1 MTTLDLI
8 SGPRNISTALMYSFA
23 QRNDIH
29 VEDEPFYAL
38 YLSKSGAQ
46 HPGRAEVLAAQSSD
60 EATVKAQLAST
71 GQPVLFV
78 KNMAHHM
85 EVMQAPFIEKAI
97 HIFLIRDPK
106 QIIASYAQ
114 VIENPVMRDIGIE
127 YQYQLF
133 QQLEKKGEQPI
144 VLDSGLLLED
154 PASVLEKLC
163 HRCAIGFQPSMLHWK
178 AGAKP
183 YDGVWAPYWYEN
195 VHQSTG
201 FKKQQTSDRPL
212 PQHLGPL
219 YHQARGYYEKLLPFS
234 IKA

>member
-1 MTTLDLI
+1 
-8 SGPRNISTALMYSFA
+8 MYSFA

-46 HPGRAEVLAAQSSD
+46 HPGRAEVLASQSSD
-60 EATVKAQLAST
+60 EATVKAQLASA
-71 GQPVLFV
+71 GKPVLFV

-97 HIFLIRDPK
+97 HIFLIRDPR

-133 QQLEKKGEQPI
+133 QQLEKRGEQPI

-154 PASVLEKLC
+154 PGSVLEKLC
-163 HRCAIGFQPSMLHWK
+163 HRCAIGFQPAMLHWK

-219 YHQARGYYEKLLPFS
+219 YQQARGYYEKLLPFS

>member
-1 MTTLDLI
+1 
-8 SGPRNISTALMYSFA
+8 MYAFA
-23 QRNDIH
+23 QRNDTR
-29 VEDEPFYAL
+29 VADEPFYAL

-46 HPGRAEVLAAQSSD
+46 HPGRAEVLASQSSD
-60 EATVKAQLAST
+60 EATVKAQLASADK
-71 GQPVLFV
+71 PVLFI

-85 EVMQAPFIEKAI
+85 EAMHAPLMDHAI
-97 HIFLIRDPK
+97 HIMLIRDPK

-127 YQYQLF
+127 YQYHLF
-133 QQLEKKGEQPI
+133 QQLEKRGEQPI

-154 PASVLEKLC
+154 PERVLEKLC
-163 HRCAIGFQPSMLHWK
+163 HRCAIGFQPAMLRWK

-201 FKKQQTSDRPL
+201 FKRQQTSDRPL
-212 PQHLGPL
+212 PQHLDPL
-219 YHQARGYYEKLLPFS
+219 YQQARGYYEKLLPFS